1 MRYRP
6 ARVDDGA
13 YCFTVNLAERRQSGW
28 QITLTCSIRLSASRK
43 AGRIIPT
50 SPVSTQIHFELSLLL
65 STKHS
70 LPEGAAFFS
79 LRAQRKRIKRKGS
92 PAAETAPAAEPRNRR
107 GKNSLRSNSLPLH
120 PVPHPTARLSGKGPH
135 CPRTHFFLHAN
146 LLPGQ
151 AFVRFGQLS
160 Q

>member
-1 MRYRP
+1 V
-6 ARVDDGA
+6 RVDDGA
-13 YCFTVNLAERRQSGW
+13 YFFTVNLAERRQSGW

-50 SPVSTQIHFELSLLL
+50 LPVSTQIHFELSLL
-65 STKHS
+65 SIKHS
-70 LPEGAAFFS
+70 LPAGAAFFS

-92 PAAETAPAAEPRNRR
+92 PAAETAPVAEPRNRR

-120 PVPHPTARLSGKGPH
+120 PVPHPTARLSGKGPYR
-135 CPRTHFFLHAN
+135 PRTHLFLHPD

-151 AFVRFGQLS
+151 AFVHFGQLS